1 VKGYL
6 ANTARAGAL
15 LATFIIAS
23 SSQAAPSEL
32 PDFVRLVRNH
42 AAAVVNIS
50 SLQRG
55 RSDDLARHPDALGAD
70 DTSLGSGFIVSKD
83 GYILTCAHVVEEARE
98 ILVRLADRREFS
110 ARLIGLDTRADVAL
124 LKIDAGALP
133 TVTFGNPAKLEVGEW
148 VLAIGSP
155 FGFHHSVTS
164 GIVSAKG
171 RSLPQENYIP
181 FIQTDVPINPGNS
194 GGPLFNLRGEV
205 VGINSQIYSRN
216 GGFMGLA
223 FAVPID
229 IALSIS
235 EQIKREGRS
244 RRGWLGVNPQE
255 VTRGLALAYGLDRPR
270 GALIADILPDGP
282 AGHSELRA
290 GDIVIEYGGKPV
302 EHSSDLPLF
311 VSQTAAKVR
320 VKMRVQRRSVGTR
333 DVTVAVG
340 ELRDDGPEVPRTDK
354 SRPSLLLAD
363 LSDDQRQQSG
373 ISHGVMIEG
382 LNLPARQD
390 GLRAGDIVVEMD
402 GKRMT
407 SAAELNRSLANTPA
421 GGYAVLRVRRGVQT
435 VYVAIPSGR

>member
-1 VKGYL
+1 VKGYF

-15 LATFIIAS
+15 LAALAITPS
-23 SSQAAPSEL
+23 SSAAPSEL

-55 RSDDLARHPDALGAD
+55 RSDDLIRHPDALAD

-98 ILVRLADRREFS
+98 ILVRLVDRREFS
-110 ARLIGLDTRADVAL
+110 ARLVGLDTRADVAL

-133 TVTFGNPAKLEVGEW
+133 TVAFGNPAKLEVGEW

-229 IALSIS
+229 LALNIS

-282 AGHSELRA
+282 ADRSELRA

-302 EHSSDLPLF
+302 EHSTDLPLF
-311 VSQTAAKVR
+311 VSQTAAKTRVR
-320 VKMRVQRRSVGTR
+320 LRVQRRGVGTR
-333 DVTVAVG
+333 DVTVTVG
-340 ELRDDGPEVPRTDK
+340 ELRDDGPEMPRTDK
-354 SRPSLLLAD
+354 SRPSLLLTD
-363 LSDDQRQQSG
+363 LSDDQRQQAG
-373 ISHGVMIEG
+373 VSHGVMIEG

-390 GLRAGDIVVEMD
+390 GLRAGDIVTEMD
-402 GKRMT
+402 GKRVT
-407 SAAELNRSLANTPA
+407 GAAELNRSLANTPA

-435 VYVAIPSGR
+435 LYVAIPSGR